1 MVGVAT
7 IFHRKTEQDQHWAVP
22 PTWPV
27 DDESGADDDGGEP

>member
-7 IFHRKTEQDQHWAVP
+7 IFHRKTEQDQHWSIP

-27 DDESGADDDGGEP
+27 DDESEAGGDEGR